1 MTLCM
6 ILLLLI
12 KFMERLIKIK
22 NSDYRMLV
30 VSILFLALTVS
41 FTVSFTV
48 LFTFGHPLG

>member
-1 MTLCM
+1 MFDFTTFDKVHGV
-6 ILLLLI
+6 I
-12 KFMERLIKIK
+12 KFK

-41 FTVSFTV
+41 FTDSFTV